1 MHTGIISFADRIAF
15 NIKSND
21 IKDIILE
28 QLSSLYNIKII
39 QKHYHKLDDVNVKY
53 IKKLPHLCNLRSN
66 GNPYYIFFTLYNEVP
81 IIYFIDKKV
90 HPGYQKPRI
99 LLARGLFDISLYK
112 NTLLDG
118 EMVKC
123 NDNKWTFLI
132 NDIICNEGVFLQKE
146 TLPERLKIIYN
157 LLETKHTP
165 NNIIDVCNYKVKTYF
180 YPYQDSIYELIKI
193 SKLLNYTCRGIYLWS
208 YDIKHKPKLYN
219 FDEDI
224 IINVVRKVKDE
235 TEFKTFS
242 DTKSEVNNTFDL
254 ISKPVTAQMTNSS
267 PISNTASVP
276 RETTQEV
283 SLNND
288 ERILWITK
296 TDEPDVYNVYDN
308 ENTLSTEK
316 IGIAFVQG
324 MTISKMLRL
333 SFKNKNAATNLKYKC
348 IFNTKFNKWQ
358 PIEWLQ

>member
-21 IKDIILE
+21 IKDMILD

-39 QKHYHKLDDVNVKY
+39 QKHYHKLDEVNIKY

-66 GNPYYIFFTLYNEVP
+66 GNPYYIFFTLYNDVP

-118 EMVKC
+118 EMVKRK
-123 NDNKWTFLI
+123 DNKWTFLI
-132 NDIICNEGVFLQKE
+132 NDIICNEGVYLQKE
-146 TLPERLKIIYN
+146 TLPERLNIIYN

-165 NNIIDVCNYKVKTYF
+165 NNIIDVCDFKVKTYF
-180 YPYQDSIYELIKI
+180 YPYQDSINELIKI
-193 SKLLNYTCRGIYLWS
+193 SKLLDYTCRGIYLWS

-235 TEFKTFS
+235 SDFQVFS
-242 DTKSEVNNTFDL
+242 DNTEKIESVVEKEVILEEIKEL
-254 ISKPVTAQMTNSS
+254 IIKD
-267 PISNTASVP
+267 
-276 RETTQEV
+276 
-283 SLNND
+283 D
-288 ERILWITK
+288 EKILWITK
-296 TDEPDVYNVYDN
+296 TDEPDVYNLYDN
-308 ENTLSTEK
+308 ENTLSSTK
-316 IGIAFVQG
+316 IGIALVSG
-324 MTISKMLRL
+324 MNVSKMLRIG
-333 SFKNKNAATNLKYKC
+333 FKNKNAAANLKCKC
-348 IFNTKFNKWQ
+348 IYNTKFNKWS
-358 PIEWLQ
+358 PIEML

>member
-39 QKHYHKLDDVNVKY
+39 QKHYHKLDDINVKY

-66 GNPYYIFFTLYNEVP
+66 GNPYYIFFTTYNDVP

-99 LLARGLFDISLYK
+99 LLARGLFNISLYK

-132 NDIICNEGVFLQKE
+132 NDIICNEGIFLQKE
-146 TLPERLKIIYN
+146 TLPERLNIIYN
-157 LLETKHTP
+157 LLATKHTP
-165 NNIIDVCNYKVKTYF
+165 NDIIDVCNYKVKTYF

-235 TEFKTFS
+235 TEFKTLNDNKTEHHPS
-242 DTKSEVNNTFDL
+242 INSNDL
-254 ISKPVTAQMTNSS
+254 TTL
-267 PISNTASVP
+267 PIVSVP
-276 RETTQEV
+276 VQELI
-283 SLNND
+283 LNSD

-324 MTISKMLRL
+324 MTISKMLRI

-348 IFNTKFNKWQ
+348 IFNHKFNKWQ
-358 PIEWLQ
+358 PVEWLQ

>member
-53 IKKLPHLCNLRSN
+53 VKKLPHLCNLRSN
-66 GNPYYIFFTLYNEVP
+66 GNPYYIFFTLYNDVP

-146 TLPERLKIIYN
+146 SLPERLNIIYN

-235 TEFKTFS
+235 TEFKTFT
-242 DTKSEVNNTFDL
+242 DNNSIDL
-254 ISKPVTAQMTNSS
+254 ISKTIISDAPVSSTTHDTADNMTLNS
-267 PISNTASVP
+267 
-276 RETTQEV
+276 
-283 SLNND
+283 D

-324 MTISKMLRL
+324 MTISRMLRL

-348 IFNTKFNKWQ
+348 IFNNKFNKWQ
-358 PIEWLQ
+358 PIELLQ